1 MALQKT
7 FKLERMINYMLSF
20 YKKYWRTAFDI
31 GLIVLTVFL
40 TMWIFSFIYDIAKPI
55 FYSFVIFLC
64 IEPLAKRLNKW
75 GMKKS
80 IASAISAILFV
91 LVVLG
96 IIGGIIILATIQSN
110 ELIKLFPQYQA
121 IFSFEISDLTRQ
133 LQEIINKTPLNINI
147 GDELAKLLK
156 EASEALQG
164 WAEIGLT
171 WFITQVSNITSFF
184 INAGIGLIL
193 AYFLSIEIIDWRKFA
208 TKHTPNTFKTAFFFL
223 RDNVLK
229 GIWIYIKAQAILIT
243 ITFVVILIA
252 LLIMGVNHAFI
263 IALVAGIF
271 DVLPLLG
278 VSTIFIPWIT
288 YLFII
293 GDYQLA
299 IMLTVLWLVVV
310 LTRQF
315 MEPKITG
322 DSLGVSA
329 FTMLSFMIISLSL
342 FGVAGLILSP
352 ILLILIKA
360 LNDQGYLAKWI
371 RKPIG
376 EYDENHTGAEQP
388 ASTGNVVTEEN
399 IITPSDKN
407 N

>member
-1 MALQKT
+1 MNCVL
-7 FKLERMINYMLSF
+7 NF
-20 YKKYWRTAFDI
+20 YKRYWRTAFDI
-31 GLIVLTVFL
+31 ALIVITVFL
-40 TMWIFSFIYDIAKPI
+40 TMWIFSFIYNIAKPI
-55 FYSFVIFLC
+55 FYSFVIFIC
-64 IEPLAKRLNKW
+64 IEPLARRLNKW
-75 GMKKS
+75 GLKKS
-80 IASAISAILFV
+80 IASAISAMLFT
-91 LVVLG
+91 LIVLG
-96 IIGGIIILATIQSN
+96 IIGGIILMAYVQSSD
-110 ELIKLFPQYQA
+110 LIELFPKYQA
-121 IFSFEISDLTRQ
+121 IFVYEIEHWSTQ
-133 LQEIINKTPLNINI
+133 LQSIIDRSQFNINI
-147 GDELAKLLK
+147 GDELAKVLQ
-156 EASEALQG
+156 EASDHIQN
-164 WAEIGLT
+164 WAKLGLT
-171 WFITQVSNITSFF
+171 WFMAQVSSITSFF

-193 AYFLSIEIIDWRKFA
+193 AYFLSIEIVDWKKIA

-229 GIWIYIKAQAILIT
+229 GIWIYIKAQAILIS
-243 ITFVVILIA
+243 ITFVVILLA
-252 LLIMGVNHAFI
+252 LVIMGVEHAFI

-315 MEPKITG
+315 LEPKITG
-322 DSLGVSA
+322 ESLGVSA
-329 FTMLSFMIISLSL
+329 FTMLAFMIISLSL

-360 LNDQGYLAKWI
+360 LIDQGYIAKWI

-376 EYDENHTGAEQP
+376 EYDEQQEQTEGNGEQAKQADDTKLTAGSTDI
-388 ASTGNVVTEEN
+388 ASQKHE
-399 IITPSDKN
+399 K
-407 N
+407 